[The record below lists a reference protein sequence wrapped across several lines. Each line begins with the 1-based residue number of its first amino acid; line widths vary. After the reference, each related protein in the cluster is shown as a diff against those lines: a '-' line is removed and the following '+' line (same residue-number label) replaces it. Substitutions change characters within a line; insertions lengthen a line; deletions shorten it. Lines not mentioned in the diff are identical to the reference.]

1 MDIHGTNFE
10 GVLKMKTKKSS
21 LTNHAHLVILAVTLV
36 VAILGWKEYLP
47 VANRTYS
54 LTWVD
59 YSPMN
64 SSNAIIDADRASTPE
79 QTLVARLEDLDGYVR

>member
-1 MDIHGTNFE
+1 
-10 GVLKMKTKKSS
+10 MKTKKSS

-64 SSNAIIDADRASTPE
+64 SSNAITDTGKAVPVERTMLS
-79 QTLVARLEDLDGYVR
+79 QLETYGE